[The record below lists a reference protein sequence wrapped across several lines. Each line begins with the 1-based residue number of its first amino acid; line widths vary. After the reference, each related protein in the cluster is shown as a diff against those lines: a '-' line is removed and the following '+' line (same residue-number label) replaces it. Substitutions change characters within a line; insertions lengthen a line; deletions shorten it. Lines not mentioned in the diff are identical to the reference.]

1 MLCPG
6 VLPAL
11 YDGAEVVRKPVCRT
25 SADRVGARAVLL
37 GGLVALSAA
46 SCCPQRDTGR

>member
-1 MLCPG
+1 M
-6 VLPAL
+6 LPAL
-11 YDGAEVVRKPVCRT
+11 YDGAEVVLKPVFRT
-25 SADRVGARAVLL
+25 FADRIEARPVLL